1 MSMGKVKRKIWFIAG
16 LLIALMLC
24 VSCAKKSGAE
34 QNDVTSQTGTDSE
47 KGQNETTKET
57 EAQENTTAQEESTR
71 QENTTAQET
80 TSKSE
85 QETTVPAN
93 ENTGAVVVSDGD
105 STYAV
110 HGKLHLDGTTLTDE
124 HGEAYQIKGVSTHGI
139 GWFPHY
145 FNQDTF
151 ADLDSWGA
159 DAVRLAMYTAEGG
172 YCEGGDD
179 NKEKLKQLI
188 DTGVQAATNLGMY
201 VIIDWHVLNDH
212 DPWTYA
218 DEAEKFFAE
227 MSEKYKDY
235 GNVIYEICNEPNS
248 GPDWSSVKSYAEKII
263 PVIRENAPDAIIIV
277 GTPTWSQDIDK
288 AAQDPITGYDNIM
301 YALHF
306 YADTHRDY
314 LRDRMKAAIDAGLPV
329 IVSEFGIC
337 DALGNGSN
345 NYDEGNKWIEAMD
358 DYNVSYFI
366 WNLSNKAETS
376 ALISSG
382 CSKLSGFEDGDL
394 SDSGKWYKAILSK

>member
-1 MSMGKVKRKIWFIAG
+1 MGKVKRKIWFIAG

-24 VSCAKKSGAE
+24 VSCAKKSDAE

-139 GWFPHY
+139 GWFPQY
-145 FNQDTF
+145 VNQDTF

-188 DTGVQAATNLGMY
+188 DTGVQADTNL
-201 VIIDWHVLNDH
+201 
-212 DPWTYA
+212 
-218 DEAEKFFAE
+218 
-227 MSEKYKDY
+227 
-235 GNVIYEICNEPNS
+235 
-248 GPDWSSVKSYAEKII
+248 
-263 PVIRENAPDAIIIV
+263 
-277 GTPTWSQDIDK
+277 
-288 AAQDPITGYDNIM
+288 
-301 YALHF
+301 
-306 YADTHRDY
+306 
-314 LRDRMKAAIDAGLPV
+314 
-329 IVSEFGIC
+329 
-337 DALGNGSN
+337 
-345 NYDEGNKWIEAMD
+345 
-358 DYNVSYFI
+358 
-366 WNLSNKAETS
+366 
-376 ALISSG
+376 
-382 CSKLSGFEDGDL
+382 
-394 SDSGKWYKAILSK
+394 